1 MQAYWILRPSR
12 GVVAMITP
20 ELLRTRSLFAS
31 LAEED
36 LVRLAQ
42 AAADVRLESGEF
54 LIREGERLDFFVLL
68 EGSLRLT
75 KEILGREV
83 VMVQLNPGDFFGE
96 VSALF
101 GIPALCSLRAISSC
115 RVAQIGVQHLQELIQ
130 GSTACGAIILK
141 ALKERLAGSEKYA
154 LGLPSPRVKVVG
166 CRPETD
172 LNDIRTFLRLNRIS
186 YEWIDRRL
194 QSERIPSCVPSN
206 HDGPTV
212 VVDDSCC
219 LRSPL
224 TVRKVAEAL
233 GMPTR
238 PNKDTYDIVVV
249 GGGPA
254 GLAAA
259 ICGASEGLSVLLV
272 ERKAAGG
279 QACTSSRIDNYLGFS
294 NGISGD
300 DLSERALKQ
309 AKRFGAEMVVTREV
323 TAIVAL
329 PDRYR
334 IEVDDEEHINGKTV
348 VLTTGVEWR
357 ILEAEGLDRLIGKG
371 VFYGAAAVEPCH
383 VRGEEVFLVGGGN
396 SAGQAAVFFANY
408 ARSVSLLIRGDKLE
422 AGMSHY
428 LVQRIGRKANIR
440 VETGTQIVSVAG
452 EHHLEAVYTRH
463 QDEEVVRREAGVL
476 CVMIGANATTNW
488 LPEALQRD
496 EKGFVRTGR
505 DVTELSNW
513 TSSRL
518 PFHLETNL
526 PGLFCAGDVRHGST
540 KRVSTAVGEGSMVIG
555 FIHQYL
561 ALQSEGPCDRL
572 RLLLNSPTK

>member
-1 MQAYWILRPSR
+1 MRTVKQSLRNHDSVHWKMQPYRMLGPEC

-20 ELLRTRSLFAS
+20 DLLRTRSLFAS
-31 LAEED
+31 LPEED
-36 LVRLAQ
+36 LARLAQ

-54 LIREGERLDFFVLL
+54 LIREGQRLNFFVLL
-68 EGSLRLT
+68 EGRLELS
-75 KEILGREV
+75 KELLGRDV
-83 VMVQLNPGDFFGE
+83 VQAQLGPGDFFGE
-96 VSALF
+96 ASALF
-101 GIPALCSLRAISSC
+101 GIPALCSLRAVSRC
-115 RVAQIGVQHLQELIQ
+115 RVAQVGIQHLQELIQ
-130 GSTACGAIILK
+130 GPTACGATILK

-154 LGLPSPRVKVVG
+154 LGLPSPRVKVIG
-166 CRPETD
+166 SRPETD
-172 LNDIRTFLRLNRIS
+172 LSDIRTFLRLNRIS

-194 QSERIPSCVPSN
+194 QSERIPSCLPSN

-219 LRSPL
+219 LKSPL

-238 PNKDTYDIVVV
+238 PNKETYDVLVV

-259 ICGASEGLSVLLV
+259 VCGASEGLSVLLV
-272 ERKAAGG
+272 EQKAAGG
-279 QACTSSRIDNYLGFS
+279 QAGTSSRIDNYLGFS

-300 DLSERALKQ
+300 ELSERALKQ

-329 PDRYR
+329 PDGYR
-334 IEVDDEEHINGKTV
+334 IEVDGGEHINCKTV

-357 ILEAEGLDRLIGKG
+357 TLEAEGLDRLTGKG
-371 VFYGAAAVEPCH
+371 VFYGAAAAEPCH

-396 SAGQAAVFFANY
+396 SAAQAAVFFANY
-408 ARSVSLLIRGDKLE
+408 ARSVTLLIRGDKLE
-422 AGMSHY
+422 AGMSQY
-428 LVQRIGRKANIR
+428 LVQQIGRKANIR
-440 VETGTQIVSVAG
+440 VETRTQVVSVAG
-452 EHHLEAVYTRH
+452 EHHLETVYTRR
-463 QDEEVVRREAGVL
+463 QDQEVVRREAGVL

-513 TSSRL
+513 TTSRL
-518 PFHLETNL
+518 PFHLETSL
-526 PGLFCAGDVRHGST
+526 PGLFCAGDVRHGSM
-540 KRVSTAVGEGSMVIG
+540 KRVSSAVGEGSMAIA

-561 ALQSEGPCDRL
+561 AL
-572 RLLLNSPTK
+572 